1 MFGTP
6 SRTMM
11 QGGTPGSA
19 KSRSRHGIA
28 TRSSIISS
36 GRKTPHGY
44 VKHLRESGLGYFIKF
59 YNE

>member
-1 MFGTP
+1 MRQEFFNITHNKTNMFGTP

-36 GRKTPHGY
+36 GRKTPHG
-44 VKHLRESGLGYFIKF
+44 
-59 YNE
+59 

>member
-36 GRKTPHGY
+36 GRKTPHG
-44 VKHLRESGLGYFIKF
+44 
-59 YNE
+59 